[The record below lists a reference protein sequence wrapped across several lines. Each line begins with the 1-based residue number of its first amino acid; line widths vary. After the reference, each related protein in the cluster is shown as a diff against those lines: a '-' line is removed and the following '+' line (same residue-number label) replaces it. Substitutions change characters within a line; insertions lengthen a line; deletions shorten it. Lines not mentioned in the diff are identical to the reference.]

1 MVRRSVRTAS
11 VLLACAAAVSAAGTT
26 AAVAQ
31 TPARGTACSTSQTI
45 QITSLSFQPP
55 AVYPG
60 QSSKATVTVLNCTN
74 QTQQANAQ
82 WMGRWIGSSPG
93 IPAGCPV
100 IDPLLLPVNLA
111 PHAQGSGSVGY
122 LVPGSCTASALV
134 VTVEIIQNGTVVAQ
148 RSAQLVIK

>member
-11 VLLACAAAVSAAGTT
+11 VVLACAAAMSAAGTT

-31 TPARGTACSTSQTI
+31 TPARGAACSTSQSL
-45 QITSLSFQPP
+45 QITGLSFQPP

-60 QSSKATVTVLNCTN
+60 QTSEATATVLNCTG
-74 QTQQANAQ
+74 QPQQASAQ

-100 IDPLLLPVNLA
+100 IDPIAFPISLA
-111 PHAQGSGSVGY
+111 PHAQATSSVGY

-134 VTVEIIQNGTVVAQ
+134 VTVEIIQNGAVIAQ
-148 RSAQLVIK
+148 RSAQLVIE